1 MKINIAIDGPS
12 GAGKSVLAKGLAK
25 KYGLIH
31 VDTGALYRAIGLY
44 MYRNGIDK
52 ADKQKVTENLKN
64 INLELKFIDNV
75 QCVILNGENVND
87 YIRTPEISMYA
98 SAVSAIP
105 EVRQFLLNTQ
115 RNICKKGGVVMDGR
129 DIGTVIMPDA
139 DVKIFLVA
147 SVESRAQRRYEEL
160 IQKGLD
166 VKYEDVLNDIIKRD
180 ENDRT
185 REIAPAVAAPD
196 AVVLDNSGF
205 TPEQSLAAGIE
216 IVENALAKTK

>member
-1 MKINIAIDGPS
+1 
-12 GAGKSVLAKGLAK
+12 
-25 KYGLIH
+25 
-31 VDTGALYRAIGLY
+31 
-44 MYRNGIDK
+44 
-52 ADKQKVTENLKN
+52 
-64 INLELKFIDNV
+64 
-75 QCVILNGENVND
+75 
-87 YIRTPEISMYA
+87 MYA